1 MKESELLKDPHCCV
15 GSDTCK
21 FDLWPRELS
30 SCSYCVLIFSK
41 FLKGKISCDRS
52 RLRIRDA
59 EDDVE
64 EIKTKKFG
72 NDGKG
77 FTGPSK

>member
-1 MKESELLKDPHCCV
+1 
-15 GSDTCK
+15 
-21 FDLWPRELS
+21 
-30 SCSYCVLIFSK
+30 
-41 FLKGKISCDRS
+41 
-52 RLRIRDA
+52 LRIRDA

-64 EIKTKKFG
+64 EIKTRKFG